1 MPTTSTPLL
10 TVRDHVLR
18 HPVRV
23 MGDVIDDANAAQG
36 SGGRDGWTRKHSKTH
51 RRQHADSTVDVVTN
65 VHELQVAAVSRL
77 RTAAATGS
85 SKSAGAV
92 PNT

>member
-1 MPTTSTPLL
+1 MS
-10 TVRDHVLR
+10 
-18 HPVRV
+18 
-23 MGDVIDDANAAQG
+23 DVIGDANAAQG
-36 SGGRDGWTRKHSKTH
+36 GGGRDGWTRKHSKTH
-51 RRQHADSTVDVVTN
+51 RRQHAPTVDVVTN

-77 RTAAATGS
+77 PTAAAAGN